1 MSKSIEKFVADVK
14 ESKELQAE
22 LKDIGSDV
30 EKITAFANSKGYGF
44 TSTDLKSFADTQKGE
59 LSEEQLD
66 KVAGGTVFM
75 VSQKMNMMFEW

>member
-30 EKITAFANSKGYGF
+30 EQIAAFANSKGYDF
-44 TSTDLKSFADTQKGE
+44 TSSDLKLFTDAQKGE
-59 LSEEQLD
+59 LSDEQLD
-66 KVAGGTVFM
+66 KVAGGLSLGTF
-75 VSQKMNMMFEW
+75 